1 MTTIISNLI
10 DFLKNYTNN
19 YSITGIIRLVIDLL
33 MSGFCIYLVI
43 HFFMIYTKRKVVIMT
58 ILSGLLLIILI
69 IVFNL
74 QIMLGIYKWGLII
87 FGAALVVY
95 YAPEIRSFLNTIGRN
110 KMAKSYVTDQN
121 SKDALI
127 NTLITTVD
135 YLSKR
140 SIGAIITIEKEHSL
154 NAYIDKA
161 IKLDSLVS
169 FELLITIF
177 SPGTAL
183 HDGAVIIRGTMM
195 MCASAFLPSSD
206 KADIPKNYGSRHRAA
221 IGISEVSDA
230 FTIVVSEETGFIS
243 TTIDGT
249 ITSDIT
255 LENLR
260 ISLNQNIIVK

>member
-1 MTTIISNLI
+1 MTSIINNI
-10 DFLKNYTNN
+10 GDFIKNYTNS
-19 YSITGIIRLVIDLL
+19 YSITGVIRLVIDLL
-33 MSGFCIYLVI
+33 MAGFCVYLVI
-43 HFFMIYTKRKVVIMT
+43 RFFMFHTKRNVVIIT
-58 ILSGLLLIILI
+58 ISSSLFLLLLIIIFDLR
-69 IVFNL
+69 
-74 QIMLGIYKWGLII
+74 IMILLYKWGLII

-95 YAPEIRSFLNTIGRN
+95 YAPEIRNFFNSIGRN
-110 KMAKSYVTDQN
+110 KLAKSYVSDED
-121 SKDALI
+121 SKEALI
-127 NTLITTVD
+127 NTIVTTVD
-135 YLSKR
+135 YLSRR
-140 SIGAIITIEKEHSL
+140 SIGALITIEKEHSL

-161 IKLDSLVS
+161 IKLESLIS

-230 FTIVVSEETGFIS
+230 FTIVVSEETGLIS